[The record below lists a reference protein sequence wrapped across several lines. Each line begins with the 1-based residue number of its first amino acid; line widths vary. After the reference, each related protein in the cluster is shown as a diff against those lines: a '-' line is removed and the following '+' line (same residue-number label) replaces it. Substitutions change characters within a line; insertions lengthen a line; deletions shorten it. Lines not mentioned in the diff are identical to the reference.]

1 MHQNYRAAT
10 NTFIDALKK
19 SISKKTFSIFDINHL
34 SENLILC
41 AQIPDESC
49 TDSYSNLL
57 KKNSVETLVIM
68 VTCLHIKGSLS
79 LTRPIIKYG
88 KRITRAS
95 QQSQN
100 SYYNIKLER
109 RVDWI
114 ACDCAITT
122 RIILYHQWLHCW
134 IMKKAICDVTRVG
147 QYSRCKLFG
156 LVQNRVHDQPWIVS
170 TLLRHYISAI
180 VMTLRSI
187 NPTHHP
193 YSFTNKPA
201 DKIDDFYLATW
212 LSRNLLSC
220 SRRSMETRS
229 LRNSSN
235 SSLPSIN
242 SFIPLAVSLTLWSVT
257 LSCAKLYVLIFSFL
271 KDITLFSVHSN
282 YI

>member
-1 MHQNYRAAT
+1 
-10 NTFIDALKK
+10 
-19 SISKKTFSIFDINHL
+19 
-34 SENLILC
+34 
-41 AQIPDESC
+41 
-49 TDSYSNLL
+49 
-57 KKNSVETLVIM
+57 M
-68 VTCLHIKGSLS
+68 VTRLHFKGSLS

-88 KRITRAS
+88 KGIIRAS
-95 QQSQN
+95 QRSQS

-122 RIILYHQWLHCW
+122 RIILLYHQRLDIW
-134 IMKKAICDVTRVG
+134 ITTKAICDVTRVG
-147 QYSRCKLFG
+147 QYSRCILFG
-156 LVQNRVHDQPWIVS
+156 LVQNRGHYQPWIVS

-187 NPTHHP
+187 NTTHHP

-271 KDITLFSVHSN
+271 KDIMLFSVHSN